1 MKTYY
6 SFTPTQVGDFLVVGT
21 EKELRFTAFTSGKQ
35 KRRIDDCWIRDAAP
49 LAYAVEQI
57 TAYFSGELSVFELS
71 YHAEG
76 TPFQQAVWNLLE
88 QIPYGTTLTYGAIA
102 EKLNR
107 AGGAQAVGAACGSN
121 PLPIII
127 PCHRVIGADGSMTGF
142 GGGLPIKHQLLQ
154 HEGIPHG
161 EDQLELD
168 LN

>member
-6 SFTPTQVGDFLVVGT
+6 SFVPTPVGDFLVVGT
-21 EKELRFTAFTSGKQ
+21 ESELQFTAFSSGKQ
-35 KRRIDDCWIRDAAP
+35 KRPINDSWVRDAAP
-49 LAYAVEQI
+49 IASAIEQI
-57 TAYFSGELSVFELS
+57 QAYFSGERTEFDLS

-88 QIPYGTTLTYGAIA
+88 QIPFGTTLTYGAIA

-107 AGGAQAVGAACGSN
+107 TGGAQAVGAACGSN
-121 PLPIII
+121 PLPIVI
-127 PCHRVIGADGSMTGF
+127 PCHRVIGTDGSMTGF
-142 GGGLPIKHQLLQ
+142 GGGLPIKHQLLN
-154 HEGIPHG
+154 HEGIPVG